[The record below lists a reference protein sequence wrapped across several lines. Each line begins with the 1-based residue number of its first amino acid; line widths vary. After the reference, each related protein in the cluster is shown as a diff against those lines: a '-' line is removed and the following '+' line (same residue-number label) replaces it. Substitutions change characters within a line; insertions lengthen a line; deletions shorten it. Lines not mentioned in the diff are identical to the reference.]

1 MHWTIGHLYKKNIK
15 LETYPE
21 YGLLNQFQIVKK
33 VTVGNKT
40 IKLVEE
46 NYVKK
51 KISMTYKD
59 GKEFISK
66 IQIHNYKRKR
76 LFLDKFK
83 IKNLKPSGEVQIKPL

>member
-21 YGLLNQFQIVKK
+21 YGLLSQFQIVKK

-51 KISMTYKD
+51 KS
-59 GKEFISK
+59 
-66 IQIHNYKRKR
+66 
-76 LFLDKFK
+76 L
-83 IKNLKPSGEVQIKPL
+83 